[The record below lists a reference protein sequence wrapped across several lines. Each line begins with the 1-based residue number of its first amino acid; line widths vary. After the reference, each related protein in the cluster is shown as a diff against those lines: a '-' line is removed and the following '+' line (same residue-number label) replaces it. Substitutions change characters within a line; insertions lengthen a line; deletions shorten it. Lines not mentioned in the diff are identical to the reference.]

1 MNTSNY
7 KQPSHGVRQSQQ
19 SPMSDKPLTL
29 PFAAIDGSMLSLV
42 GGKALHLGELVQA
55 GLPVPEG
62 FCVTT
67 AAYEM
72 VSQHVAPFLTEL
84 ATTSAGDFV
93 QLERQAV
100 TLREALRTT
109 TVPDTILAALRKAY
123 HLLTNGELIPVAVRS
138 SATAEDLPSASFAGQ
153 QETYLHV
160 LGEDALIEA
169 VRRCWASLW
178 TDRAVSYRASN
189 GIDPRSV
196 HLAVVVQRMV
206 DAQVAGVLFTANP
219 LTGKRRQAV
228 IDANPGLGEAVVSG
242 ATNPDHFVIDIPTGK
257 IVECHLGDKRV
268 LIQASV
274 DGGTQRIERAE
285 ASDTACLS
293 DAQVRDLA
301 ELGMQVE
308 IMAGAPQD
316 IEWAID
322 TSNTLWLLQTRPI
335 TTLFPLPADAP
346 SNDKDLRVY
355 FSVNVAQ
362 GVYRPLTPMGI
373 AVFRMIAS
381 SGATLLGFPPKNPLT
396 GPSFITEAAQRLFFD
411 LTSMVRTPRI
421 QAFLMSAMRQIEART
436 EVIIEQLISDPRL
449 SPLPISRWRV
459 ALRLLRVFTRVYM
472 APLYTI
478 QALFSPKAARKRIFH
493 HFDPLYAMCEVPAD
507 TSARER
513 LAVFERIFLTAIGSR
528 ISGVMMPVISLV
540 FGLPNVARKLL
551 GNLATDD
558 ELQTVLRS
566 IPYNPTTEMDLEL
579 WKLAQYL
586 REDATIVALFQERQ
600 LEELAQEYHTGSLPT
615 RLQQGLADFLH
626 LYGHRCI
633 AEIDL
638 GLPRWS
644 DDPTYLFDV
653 LHNYLQL
660 TNADMTPDVQ
670 FQRGVQDANAMV
682 AELTRRA
689 WKRNWLRGILVG
701 FCLRRIRNL
710 TGLREVPKFNIVR
723 LLAKVRLLLLPVGE
737 ELVRIGRLELAE
749 DIFFMNSEEA
759 RDALA
764 GKDFREIVYERRG
777 NYEHELG
784 RRHIPRIL
792 LSDGTEPERAIHA
805 AGATEGALI
814 GTPASAGSVRG
825 KAHVILS
832 PVGARLSPGEILV
845 APSTDPGWTPLFLTA
860 GGLVMEMGGSMS
872 HGAIVAREYGIPAVV
887 GVPGATERITTGQ
900 QITVDGS
907 KGTVIIDS
915 VEG

>member
-1 MNTSNY
+1 MNIPNY
-7 KQPSHGVRQSQQ
+7 KQPPQGARQNQQ
-19 SPMSDKPLTL
+19 FPTSDKPLTL
-29 PFAAIDGSMLSLV
+29 SFTAIDSSMLSLV
-42 GGKALHLGELVQA
+42 GGKALHLGELVYA

-67 AAYEM
+67 AAYEL
-72 VSQHVAPFLTEL
+72 VSRDVAPLLAEL
-84 ATTSAGDFV
+84 ATTGAGNFV

-100 TLREALRTT
+100 ALREALLTA

-123 HLLTNGELIPVAVRS
+123 YLLTNGEPIPVAVRS

-153 QETYLHV
+153 QETYLNV
-160 LGEDALIEA
+160 VGEDALIEA
-169 VRRCWASLW
+169 LRRCWASLW

-189 GIDPRSV
+189 GIDPRTV
-196 HLAVVVQRMV
+196 RLAVVIQRMV

-242 ATNPDHFVIDIPTGK
+242 ATNPDHFVINIPTGK
-257 IVECHLGDKRV
+257 IVECRLGDKRV
-268 LIQASV
+268 LIQASA

-293 DAQVRDLA
+293 DAQVHKLA
-301 ELGMQVE
+301 ELGVQVE
-308 IMAGAPQD
+308 VMAGAPQD

-322 TSNTLWLLQTRPI
+322 ASDTIWLLQTRPI

-373 AVFRMIAS
+373 AAFRMIAS
-381 SGATLLGFPPKNPLT
+381 SGATLLGFPPKNPLA
-396 GPSFITEAAQRLFFD
+396 GPSFVTEAAQRLFFD
-411 LTSMVRTPRI
+411 MTSMVRTPRI
-421 QAFLMSAMRQIEART
+421 QAFLMSVMRQMEART
-436 EVIIEQLISDPRL
+436 GVIIEQLIFDPRL
-449 SPLPISRWRV
+449 APLPVSRWRV
-459 ALRLLRVFTRVYM
+459 SLRLLGVFTRVYM
-472 APLYTI
+472 APVYTM
-478 QALFSPKAARKRIFH
+478 QALLSPKAARKRLFH
-493 HFDPLYAMCEVPAD
+493 HFDALYALSEVPTE
-507 TSARER
+507 TSASER
-513 LAVFERIFLTAIGSR
+513 LAVFERIFLTAMGSLL
-528 ISGVMMPVISLV
+528 SDVMIPVISLI

-586 REDATIVALFQERQ
+586 REDASIVALFQERQ
-600 LEELAQEYHTGSLPT
+600 REELAQEYHTGSLPP
-615 RLQQGLADFLH
+615 RLQQGLADFLR

-660 TNADMTPDVQ
+660 TNPEMAPDVQ
-670 FQRGVQDANAMV
+670 FQRGIRDANTMV
-682 AELTRRA
+682 VELTRRA

-701 FCLRRIRNL
+701 FCLRRIRDL

-737 ELVRIGRLELAE
+737 ELVRIGRLESAS
-749 DIFFMNSEEA
+749 DIFFMNSVEA
-759 RDALA
+759 REALA
-764 GKDFREIVYERRG
+764 AKDFREIIYERRS
-777 NYEHELG
+777 NYEFELG

-792 LSDGTEPERAIHA
+792 LSDGTDPE
-805 AGATEGALI
+805 GATHAGGVTEGTLR
-814 GTPASAGSVRG
+814 GTPASAGSVSG
-825 KAHVILS
+825 KARVILN
-832 PVGARLSPGEILV
+832 PVGARLVPGEILV

-887 GVPGATERITTGQ
+887 GVPGATERIATAQ

-907 KGTVIIDS
+907 NGTIIIDS
-915 VEG
+915 AEG